1 VNKIGIMQT
10 KGPTNRELF
19 KTLINK
25 GGLKQDVFH
34 KTQEVFRSFK
44 KEAEALPALF
54 RQTTKPGKY
63 PILFEFQDRGE
74 FEFELKFGGDVL
86 IFMMHTNVFEFPRDH
101 EVMKTPYVKEDSRR
115 SYTGVIMIYNFL
127 NDSFR
132 YNRINDIGYL
142 IGRIF
147 VNRELH
153 YFVEGK
159 REVGLLYNNFNTS
172 TINQKS
178 IRDIIRSAMMY
189 TINFDLL
196 TPEYDRMKE
205 VTVAEIQDAIDKM
218 MIRTA
223 KRLGYR
229 FQADKL

>member
-1 VNKIGIMQT
+1 MHT
-10 KGPTNRELF
+10 TGPTNRQLF
-19 KTLINK
+19 KTLQDK

-34 KTQEVFRSFK
+34 KTQEVFGNFK
-44 KEAEALPALF
+44 KEASLLPGLF
-54 RQTTKPGKY
+54 REMTVPGKY
-63 PILFEFQDRGE
+63 PILFEFQDKGE
-74 FEFELKFGGDVL
+74 YEFELKFGGDVL
-86 IFMMHTNVFEFPRDH
+86 IFIMHTNVFEFPRDH
-101 EVMKTPYVKEDSRR
+101 EVMKSSYIKDDPRR

-132 YNRINDIGYL
+132 FNRINDIGYL

-172 TINQKS
+172 KISKDS
-178 IRDIIRSAMMY
+178 IQDIIRSAMLY

-196 TPEYDRMKE
+196 TPDYDRMKE

-218 MIRTA
+218 TIRTA

-229 FQADKL
+229 FQADTL

>member
-1 VNKIGIMQT
+1 MQT
-10 KGPTNRELF
+10 TGPSNRELF
-19 KTLINK
+19 KALNEK

-34 KTQEVFRSFK
+34 KTHEVFGSFR
-44 KEAEALPALF
+44 KEAEALPALY
-54 RQTTKPGKY
+54 RQMTTPGKY
-63 PILFEFQDRGE
+63 PILFGFQDRGE
-74 FEFELKFGGDVL
+74 YEFELKFGGDVL

-101 EVMKTPYVKEDSRR
+101 EVMKTSYVKEDARR

-127 NDSFR
+127 NDSFKF
-132 YNRINDIGYL
+132 NRINDIGYL

-147 VNRELH
+147 INRELH

-172 TINQKS
+172 KINQKS
-178 IRDIIRSAMMY
+178 IQDIIRSAMLY

-196 TPEYDRMKE
+196 TPDYERMKE